1 MTIRDAKELAKH
13 IKNIRLQQELT
24 QKELVERLENKIP
37 NISQVL
43 ISKIENGV
51 RRLSATE
58 VVDYAEALGVT
69 VEQLLTKKGECKCLE
84 SSSMREF

>member
-1 MTIRDAKELAKH
+1 MIIRDAKELAKH
-13 IKNIRLQQELT
+13 VKIIRLQQELT
-24 QKELVERLENKIP
+24 QKELVERLKNKIP
-37 NISQVL
+37 NVSQVL

-69 VEQLLTKKGECKCLE
+69 VEQLLTKKSDK
-84 SSSMREF
+84 